1 MQAQED
7 WYLKIRARDV
17 TVRVVLAGI
26 GRGTM
31 TSFHVMYGPS
41 QAGLE
46 ILVESYQDAMVKTE
60 SLLSKMM
67 GEGWY

>member
-17 TVRVVLAGI
+17 TVRVVLAGV

-31 TSFHVMYGPS
+31 TSFHAMYGPS

-46 ILVESYQDAMVKTE
+46 IPVESHQDAMVKTE
-60 SLLSKMM
+60 ALLSKLM